1 MYFLD
6 ANTCIYFLNGKYE
19 SIKTKILATPPN
31 DIAIP
36 SIVKAELLLGSY
48 KSNQKTKNL
57 EKLERFLQPFE
68 IVPFIDLVT
77 YVYADIR
84 CTLEKAGQT
93 IGPNDLLIA
102 AIVKFNEGILITNN
116 TDEFKRVKGLQIENW
131 VQEK

>member
-19 SIKTKILATPPN
+19 SVKTKILTTPPN

-36 SIVKAELLLGSY
+36 SIVKAELFLGAY
-48 KSNQKTKNL
+48 KSDQRAKNL

-68 IVPFIDLVT
+68 IIPFIDLVT

-84 CTLEKAGQT
+84 CTLEKTGQI

-102 AIVKFNEGILITNN
+102 AIVKFHEGILITNN
-116 TDEFKRVKGLQIENW
+116 PEEFKRVKGLQLENW
-131 VQEK
+131 VQEN